1 MQRRPGGDVLHR
13 DTEVQGFIPARQE
26 VPWNV
31 AGPPRDP
38 GRARCQC
45 YSNFRDIAE
54 IGPPVESGRGH
65 LTLEWFRVEP
75 STRLLRIH
83 PAECSTALE
92 DSAAEQRHPR
102 DDEGAS
108 AAYRPGH
115 RA

>member
-1 MQRRPGGDVLHR
+1 MECCWSAARPWQSTLSVL
-13 DTEVQGFIPARQE
+13 
-26 VPWNV
+26 
-31 AGPPRDP
+31 
-38 GRARCQC
+38 
-45 YSNFRDIAE
+45 YFRDIAE
-54 IGPPVESGRGH
+54 IGRPVESGRGH
-65 LTLEWFRVEP
+65 LTLEWFRVGP

-108 AAYRPGH
+108 AAYRPDH